1 MVWVLGFEIL
11 LALIIGFVVLRSV
24 GRGKIFAVTDRAA
37 LGCEVADEG

>member
-1 MVWVLGFEIL
+1 MVWVLSFEIL

-37 LGCEVADEG
+37 ISGEVAQQG